1 MSDRGTEQMPG
12 EPVGSTAGL
21 PPTPA
26 RRSAWLT
33 ALMVIAGVILLL
45 PGLCAVIF
53 TGIAL
58 SQPGPSGAF
67 IPYVTMGFVVGL
79 FGLIVIWAAF
89 RRPGP

>member
-1 MSDRGTEQMPG
+1 VCGH
-12 EPVGSTAGL
+12 
-21 PPTPA
+21 
-26 RRSAWLT
+26 
-33 ALMVIAGVILLL
+33 
-45 PGLCAVIF
+45 F

-67 IPYVTMGFVVGL
+67 IPYVTMGFVVGF